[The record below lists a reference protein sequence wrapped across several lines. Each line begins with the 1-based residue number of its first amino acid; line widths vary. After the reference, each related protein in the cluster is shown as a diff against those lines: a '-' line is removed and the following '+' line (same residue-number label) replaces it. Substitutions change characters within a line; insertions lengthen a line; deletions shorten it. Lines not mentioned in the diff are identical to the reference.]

1 MLCHFQKFS
10 LGDKLH
16 TVVRGGEVVGVRMFS
31 RNDNTLPGLRF
42 AVENH
47 GLCSLMS
54 FDQIYQI
61 LLIHSN

>member
-1 MLCHFQKFS
+1 M
-10 LGDKLH
+10 
-16 TVVRGGEVVGVRMFS
+16 RMFS